1 MHGEPLKIRVF
12 HMKEV
17 RLGDGFKLEADRL
30 TVPQSF
36 NHACDLIEQ
45 LKIQV
50 LPPRQHDVETNT
62 IMDVVPISAKVL
74 GPIGAGFTHTP
85 PGLSGGR

>member
-62 IMDVVPISAKVL
+62 IMDVVPGDYPYPDGSICRHVRRY
-74 GPIGAGFTHTP
+74 H
-85 PGLSGGR
+85 